1 MSLSRAETLINKL
14 ISNKLSGEELSEL
27 LEGINNAEDQQ
38 KYSDA
43 LEIYFDFLLKE
54 NLGENSVNGHSV
66 NGHSANGHS
75 KNGQTNRQNSTQ
87 SDNST

>member
-54 NLGENSVNGHSV
+54 NLNGRSE
-66 NGHSANGHS
+66 NGHS
-75 KNGQTNRQNSTQ
+75 KNGHSPQGHDST
-87 SDNST
+87 